1 MNTKGYGLFTAI
13 AMIVGTVIGSGI
25 FFKSDNILI
34 YTDGDI
40 IKGVLVFVLAA
51 FGIIFGSLAISVL
64 ASKTKN
70 PGGLITYA
78 NEFSSPKTA
87 CAFGWF
93 QIFVYYPSIIVVV
106 AGIAGTYFTMLFGA
120 EYTSE
125 LMLITIIVVVSFIFL
140 MNVLSVK
147 LGGYFQNASTVI
159 KLIPIIV
166 VAFAGIFFG
175 DTSAAFESVKQNS
188 SLGWLA
194 AVAPIAFAY
203 DGWVV
208 STSISNEI
216 RNSERNLPIALI
228 FAPIFILIVYILYF
242 VGISILVGPERIMEL
257 GDEHVNVAAQMI
269 LGDTGAKIILIF
281 VIVSVLGTVNG
292 YVLGFIRLPY
302 SLAIMNMFP
311 KVKNVEKVSDKYK
324 TPASSGLMAYF
335 ICIAWAFIHYLVT
348 KFGLMPNS
356 DVSEIPI
363 VASYILYL
371 ILYLAVIR
379 IYLNKQD
386 RLSVLRGL
394 FIPILAILGSLIIIV
409 GGLANPMTKYYIF
422 ICAVVI
428 VFSMLFYAKRKNEN

>member
-125 LMLITIIVVVSFIFL
+125 LMLVTIIVVVSFIFL

-147 LGGYFQNASTVI
+147 LGGYFQNAAHAHRRCDRFWKI
-159 KLIPIIV
+159 GLHQL
-166 VAFAGIFFG
+166 
-175 DTSAAFESVKQNS
+175 DH
-188 SLGWLA
+188 
-194 AVAPIAFAY
+194 Y
-203 DGWVV
+203 
-208 STSISNEI
+208 
-216 RNSERNLPIALI
+216 
-228 FAPIFILIVYILYF
+228 
-242 VGISILVGPERIMEL
+242 
-257 GDEHVNVAAQMI
+257 EHP
-269 LGDTGAKIILIF
+269 L
-281 VIVSVLGTVNG
+281 
-292 YVLGFIRLPY
+292 
-302 SLAIMNMFP
+302 
-311 KVKNVEKVSDKYK
+311 
-324 TPASSGLMAYF
+324 
-335 ICIAWAFIHYLVT
+335 
-348 KFGLMPNS
+348 
-356 DVSEIPI
+356 
-363 VASYILYL
+363 
-371 ILYLAVIR
+371 
-379 IYLNKQD
+379 
-386 RLSVLRGL
+386 
-394 FIPILAILGSLIIIV
+394 
-409 GGLANPMTKYYIF
+409 
-422 ICAVVI
+422 
-428 VFSMLFYAKRKNEN
+428 